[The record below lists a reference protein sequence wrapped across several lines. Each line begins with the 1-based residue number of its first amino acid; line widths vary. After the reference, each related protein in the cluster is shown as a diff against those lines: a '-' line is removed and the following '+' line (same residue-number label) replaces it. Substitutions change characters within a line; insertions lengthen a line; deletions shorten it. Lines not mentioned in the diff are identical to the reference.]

1 MIGIITHS
9 AAVTLVRLSLLSL
22 YSRVFT
28 TTTFKKT
35 TMVLGYLCLL
45 WFVVAVLA
53 EILQCSP
60 VLAAFH
66 LSSITPDQCI
76 DLQAYRWGCAITNLV
91 LDAVVVT
98 LPMPVIWSLQLDQR
112 QKIILTTVFLFGNM
126 SV

>member
-1 MIGIITHS
+1 
-9 AAVTLVRLSLLSL
+9 
-22 YSRVFT
+22 
-28 TTTFKKT
+28 
-35 TMVLGYLCLL
+35 MVLGYLCLL